1 MYAGLFNSSYVP
13 TPYELDF
20 IYDPF
25 NLLGPLYFSVVFSL
39 LLNGIIL
46 AQTFNYTEQSIKDP
60 LLLRLLVYVSSLLC
74 IAKSADTLSFTWR
87 IFVEQFGDYWAVA
100 YEWTPDQNITVAA
113 SYFMALLVQS
123 YFIWRSFKL
132 SRNWY
137 FLVITSLTALS
148 GPIASAV
155 LIAMGPNSDGYDIQ
169 PYQAI
174 SNVMII
180 GTFLADAE
188 ITGFTCWYFFK
199 QGRRSPFDGTKDL
212 IARLIKTTMQS
223 AVLPLICSILNL
235 AFNFRFLESD
245 GTWVF
250 LFDMLTPYLYVISL
264 LFTLNSRSKLRTVT
278 TSHDGEAGV
287 YGPPS
292 SNSKPATHYLWP
304 DQSGHRATEVHV
316 SITKQSQVN

>member
-1 MYAGLFNSSYVP
+1 MYAGLFNSSYIP

-20 IYDPF
+20 VYDPF
-25 NLLGPLYFSVVFSL
+25 NLLGPWYFSAVLSL

-46 AQTFNYTEQSIKDP
+46 AQTFNYAEQNTKDSLP
-60 LLLRLLVYVSSLLC
+60 LRILVYVSSLLC
-74 IAKSADTLSFTWR
+74 TAKSADTLSITWR
-87 IFVEQFGDYWAVA
+87 IFVKRFGDYWSLA
-100 YEWTPDQNITVAA
+100 YEWTLDQDITVAS

-148 GPIASAV
+148 GPIASVVLAV
-155 LIAMGPNSDGYDIQ
+155 MGSNPDGYDLLS
-169 PYQAI
+169 YQAT
-174 SNVMII
+174 SNVMIV

-199 QGRRSPFDGTKDL
+199 QGRKSQFTGTKNL
-212 IARLIKTTMQS
+212 VARLIKTSMQS
-223 AVLPLICSILNL
+223 AALPLVCSIPNL

-264 LFTLNSRSKLRTVT
+264 LFTLNSRSKLRTDAA
-278 TSHDGEAGV
+278 SDDSEAGV
-287 YGPPS
+287 YRPRS
-292 SNSKPATHYLWP
+292 TISKPATHYLW
-304 DQSGHRATEVHV
+304 SGQNEPRATEVHV